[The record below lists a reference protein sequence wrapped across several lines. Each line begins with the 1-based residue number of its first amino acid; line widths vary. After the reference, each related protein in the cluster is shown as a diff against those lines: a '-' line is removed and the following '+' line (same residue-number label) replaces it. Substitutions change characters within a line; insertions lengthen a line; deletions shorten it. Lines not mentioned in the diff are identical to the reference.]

1 MTQNVTDHVRIFDTT
16 LRDGEQSP
24 GFSMTMK
31 GKLRMAKALAALN
44 VDVIEAGFAA
54 ASPGD
59 AEAVRA
65 IAEETEGPTICSL
78 ARVTGGDIEAAA
90 RALEPATKKRAHVFI
105 GTSPLHRQFK
115 LKMRKGEILDA
126 IDQGVRLARSSFE
139 DVEFSAED
147 AMRTERTFLAEC
159 LKVAA
164 DAGAS
169 TLNVPDT
176 VGYITP
182 EEIFETFSYLVE
194 HVDPGPGV
202 IFSVHCHDDLGMAV
216 ANSLAAVRAGVR
228 QIECT
233 INGIGERAGNC
244 AMEEAVMAL
253 RTRRD
258 SFGID
263 TKVETAKLYFASRTL
278 EEVTGEKVQRNK
290 AIVGRNAFAHEAGIH
305 QHGMLQNR
313 ETYEIMRPEDVG
325 QPSTTLVLGK
335 HSGKHAMLA
344 RLEELGHEVDP
355 ENVPALF
362 TAFKK
367 LADDRQEVTDEDLRS
382 LVAGASNRVIAEE
395 ISGKDV

>member
-1 MTQNVTDHVRIFDTT
+1 MSNSSDHVRIFDTT

-31 GKLRMAKALAALN
+31 GKLRMARALAKLK

-65 IAEETEGPTICSL
+65 IAEEAEGPTICSL
-78 ARVTGGDIEAAA
+78 ARVKPHDIETAA
-90 RALEPATKKRAHVFI
+90 RALEPARKKRAHVFI

-126 IDQGVRLARSSFE
+126 IEEGVRFARSIFD

-159 LKVAA
+159 LQVAA
-164 DAGAS
+164 DAGAK

-182 EEIFETFSYLVE
+182 DEIFDNFSYLIE
-194 HVDPGPGV
+194 HVTLPTDV
-202 IFSVHCHDDLGMAV
+202 IFSVHCHNDLGMAV

-228 QIECT
+228 QVECT

-244 AMEEAVMAL
+244 AMEELVMAL
-253 RTRRD
+253 RTRQ
-258 SFGID
+258 D
-263 TKVETAKLYFASRTL
+263 TYGVTTQVDTTQLYQASRSL
-278 EEVTGEKVQRNK
+278 EEVTGERVQRNK

-305 QHGMLQNR
+305 QHGMLANR
-313 ETYEIMRPEDVG
+313 ETYEIMHPEDIG
-325 QPSTTLVLGK
+325 APNTSLVLGK
-335 HSGKHAMLA
+335 HSGRAAMLA

-362 TAFKK
+362 TAFKR
-367 LADDRQEVTDEDLRS
+367 LADERQEVTDEDLRT
-382 LVAGASNRVIAEE
+382 LVSGASNRVIVEATA
-395 ISGKDV
+395 

>member
-1 MTQNVTDHVRIFDTT
+1 
-16 LRDGEQSP
+16 
-24 GFSMTMK
+24 MTMK

-59 AEAVRA
+59 SEAVRA
-65 IAEETEGPTICSL
+65 IAEEAEGPTICSL
-78 ARVTGGDIEAAA
+78 ARVTEPDIEAAVK
-90 RALEPATKKRAHVFI
+90 ALEPARKKRAHVFI
-105 GTSPLHRQFK
+105 GTSPLHREFK
-115 LKMRKGEILDA
+115 LKMSKDEIMSA
-126 IDQGVRLARSSFE
+126 IDKGVRFARQSFE

-147 AMRTERTFLAEC
+147 AMRTEREFLAEC
-159 LKVAA
+159 LTVATE
-164 DAGAS
+164 AGAT

-194 HVDPGPGV
+194 TVNPGPGV
-202 IFSVHCHDDLGMAV
+202 VFSVHCHDDLGMAV

-228 QIECT
+228 QVECT

-244 AMEEAVMAL
+244 AMEEDVMAL
-253 RTRRD
+253 RTRKD
-258 SFGID
+258 SYG
-263 TKVETAKLYFASRTL
+263 VEKQVNTNKLYHASRTL
-278 EEVTGEKVQRNK
+278 EEVTSEKVQRNK

-305 QHGMLQNR
+305 QHGMLSNP

-325 QPSTTLVLGK
+325 QPNTTLVLGK
-335 HSGKHAMLA
+335 HSGKHAILA

-367 LADDRQEVTDEDLRS
+367 LADEKREVTDEDLRG
-382 LVAGASNRVIAEE
+382 LVSGASNRVIVSEVSE
-395 ISGKDV
+395 